1 MSAKFQRCVDIVLKH
16 EGGFTEGRGDPGGTT
31 NYGISLRYARGQGS
45 LFDLDGDGDVDRDDI
60 LLVTPEKASIAYRD
74 WFWRDVRGDELPPG
88 VDLAIFDF
96 AVNSGASRAI
106 RETQMALGLQV
117 DGVLG
122 PVTMAAI
129 KATEPGT
136 LIALICRRRLAF
148 LKRLSHW
155 SRFGVGWERRV
166 NDIETKAL
174 NMVGLPSTTARE
186 AVQTG
191 TVQGA
196 GVAATVAT
204 VATVA
209 SQAEPVIQVLGGL
222 APWLA
227 ALIIGAALIGI
238 VVWRMKK

>member
-1 MSAKFQRCVDIVLKH
+1 MSARFQRCVDIVLKH
-16 EGGFTEGRGDPGGTT
+16 EGGFTEGRNDPGGVT
-31 NYGISLRYARGQGS
+31 NHGISLRYARGQGS

-60 LLVTPEKASIAYRD
+60 VLVTPEKASIAYRN

-88 VDLAIFDF
+88 IDLVLFDF

-106 RETQMALGLQV
+106 RETQAALGLQV

-122 PVTMAAI
+122 PATMAAI
-129 KATEPGT
+129 KATEPHT
-136 LIALICRRRLAF
+136 LISLVCRRRLAF
-148 LKRLSHW
+148 LRRLRHW
-155 SRFGVGWERRV
+155 STFGTGWTRRV
-166 NDIETKAL
+166 EDIETKAL
-174 NMVGLPSTTARE
+174 NMVGSAPTTARE

-204 VATVA
+204 AATVA
-209 SQAEPVIQVLGGL
+209 AQAEPIVQVLGGL

-227 ALIIGAALIGI
+227 ALLIGAALIGI